1 MLDMI
6 FYSLAATL
14 VQAEKLSV
22 NPGKRTGIQYAGE
35 GRGHG
40 SRVVGGVVLQC
51 GIRWTTCVCVTACM
65 CFFCRRKRLVLSQC
79 SILDKVQS
87 VMARVVTWGARR
99 NDRPTQI
106 RRARACDRSRQE
118 CVNEQQPRR
127 AEQLLDA
134 AVQAIN
140 IANLTHLTYTPRPL
154 YTINTHHH
162 NPSFFFHHKES
173 ILI

>member
-1 MLDMI
+1 MQ
-6 FYSLAATL
+6 
-14 VQAEKLSV
+14 VK
-22 NPGKRTGIQYAGE
+22 AGVMVHE
-35 GRGHG
+35 LLEEWCFN
-40 SRVVGGVVLQC
+40 VGFDGLR
-51 GIRWTTCVCVTACM
+51 ICVTACI
-65 CFFCRRKRLVLSQC
+65 CFFDRRDRHVPSQC
-79 SILDKVQS
+79 VILDKVQS
-87 VMARVVTWGARR
+87 LSCRKALMARVVTWGARR

-140 IANLTHLTYTPRPL
+140 IANLTQLTYTPRPL

>member
-1 MLDMI
+1 MQVKAGVM
-6 FYSLAATL
+6 
-14 VQAEKLSV
+14 VHKLLEEWCF
-22 NPGKRTGIQYAGE
+22 N
-35 GRGHG
+35 
-40 SRVVGGVVLQC
+40 VGFDGL
-51 GIRWTTCVCVTACM
+51 RMCVTACM
-65 CFFCRRKRLVLSQC
+65 CFFRRRYRLVLSQC

-87 VMARVVTWGARR
+87 LSCRKALMARVVTWGARR

-106 RRARACDRSRQE
+106 SRARGPCDRSRQE

-134 AVQAIN
+134 AVKAIN

-162 NPSFFFHHKES
+162 NPSFLFHHKEL

>member
-1 MLDMI
+1 MQ
-6 FYSLAATL
+6 
-14 VQAEKLSV
+14 VK
-22 NPGKRTGIQYAGE
+22 AGVMVHE
-35 GRGHG
+35 LLEEWCFN
-40 SRVVGGVVLQC
+40 VGFDGLR
-51 GIRWTTCVCVTACM
+51 ICVTACI
-65 CFFCRRKRLVLSQC
+65 CFFDRRDRHVPSQC
-79 SILDKVQS
+79 VILDKVQS
-87 VMARVVTWGARR
+87 LSCRKALMARVVTWGARR

-106 RRARACDRSRQE
+106 SRARGPCDRSRQE

-140 IANLTHLTYTPRPL
+140 IANLTQLTYTPRPL

-162 NPSFFFHHKES
+162 NPSFLFHHKEL